1 MPDQS
6 SLAISCHHPH
16 SCCPDLAIPCHSCQA
31 EVGYEYLGGDLIGS
45 NGQPVKYEN
54 VATPQECCQ
63 VGEGGAA

>member
-1 MPDQS
+1 M
-6 SLAISCHHPH
+6 
-16 SCCPDLAIPCHSCQA
+16 
-31 EVGYEYLGGDLIGS
+31 GYEYLGGDLIGS